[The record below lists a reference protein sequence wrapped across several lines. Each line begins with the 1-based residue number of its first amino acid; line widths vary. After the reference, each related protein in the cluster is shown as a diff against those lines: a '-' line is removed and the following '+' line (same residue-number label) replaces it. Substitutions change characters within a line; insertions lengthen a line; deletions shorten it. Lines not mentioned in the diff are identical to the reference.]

1 MFDEVNDGSIL
12 RQGASLATNDL
23 FPGDSAQDEYRASDL
38 VPWLLAH
45 GRIERM
51 GRHVRSDIRDWGRPA
66 PSRAQA

>member
-38 VPWLLAH
+38 VPWHEAGVYCGATNRRVLKVLRTGNDCA
-45 GRIERM
+45 EF
-51 GRHVRSDIRDWGRPA
+51 VSP
-66 PSRAQA
+66 